1 MVQNHKSILESRKIA
16 IIRATLTGRN
26 QAIHDELIE
35 YLLAHDTLYPSADL
49 VTVLLSFKQDYQQQ
63 EVSQWLHQKAL
74 RQLYE
79 RLLAQIQ
86 KGPRKSSD
94 WSIMDS
100 NQCSCNDCRD
110 LNSFLQ
116 SKSTQEKIWPLNKNR
131 RMHIHRT
138 IDEMRLPVSHQTQRT
153 GSPHKLVLKK
163 TSKLFSRDKKQFKKI
178 TEIVKQLSGSGMIKL
193 TNKIHQ
199 LL

>member
-1 MVQNHKSILESRKIA
+1 MVQNHKSIFGSRKIA

-26 QAIHDELIE
+26 QTIHDELIE

-79 RLLAQIQ
+79 RLFAQIQ

-153 GSPHKLVLKK
+153 GSPHKLILKK
-163 TSKLFSRDKKQFKKI
+163 TNELFLSDKKRIDKI
-178 TEIVKQLSGSGMIKL
+178 AAAIEQLCDSGLIK
-193 TNKIHQ
+193 TFTS
-199 LL
+199 